1 MTRPLHGDTVLPGQQ
16 IYVADP
22 QGNRYS
28 KIVPTNVA
36 PGATFQ
42 IRVPILTAPPLP
54 GIVMASRSLS
64 TRFAVDTL
72 KQFAASSTH
81 EALESVY
88 ESYAA
93 QKLSG
98 AQTNASTALG

>member
-36 PGATFQ
+36 PGATFY

-54 GIVMASRSLS
+54 GIIMASRSLS

-72 KQFAASSTH
+72 RAVRGIKYTR
-81 EALESVY
+81 
-88 ESYAA
+88 
-93 QKLSG
+93 G
-98 AQTNASTALG
+98 AGIRL

>member
-36 PGATFQ
+36 PGATFY

-54 GIVMASRSLS
+54 GIS
-64 TRFAVDTL
+64 TTPYRHYYGQQVA
-72 KQFAASSTH
+72 
-81 EALESVY
+81 
-88 ESYAA
+88 
-93 QKLSG
+93 
-98 AQTNASTALG
+98 